1 MTIGVVDGSSGGCEV
16 VSPLP
21 NPMLSGDNVD
31 KLPLPPSSGVLV
43 TVQNMHK
50 DHDRYKV
57 SAPRSSI
64 PPGTP
69 LASAACC
76 HADLS

>member
-1 MTIGVVDGSSGGCEV
+1 MTVGVVDGSSGGCEV

-43 TVQNMHK
+43 TVQNIIHK
-50 DHDRYKV
+50 DHNRYTVKYQHNIY
-57 SAPRSSI
+57 SRSI
-64 PPGTP
+64 AYP
-69 LASAACC
+69 LAL
-76 HADLS
+76 H